1 MSTISRDSCAN
12 HVYFSRRSLVDHDC
26 HVVGLLAMID
36 AVMDVRQVETEL
48 TCSAGGGHPIQKGIR
63 FTDNRASKIF

>member
-1 MSTISRDSCAN
+1 MSAISRDSCTN

-36 AVMDVRQVETEL
+36 AVMDLLVT
-48 TCSAGGGHPIQKGIR
+48 
-63 FTDNRASKIF
+63 